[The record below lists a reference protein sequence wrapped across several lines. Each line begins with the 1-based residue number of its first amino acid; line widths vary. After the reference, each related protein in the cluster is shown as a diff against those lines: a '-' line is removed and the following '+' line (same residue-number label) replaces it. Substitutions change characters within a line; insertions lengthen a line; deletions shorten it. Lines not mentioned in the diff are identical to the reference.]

1 MEETIRMPLRFE
13 LWGKRITEHRER
25 EMLRETLCLSVWE
38 REQERERERER
49 KRERLSCC
57 LASFRCLGSISMQLY
72 LYNKSP
78 SFRLSSLFSV
88 HCNYK
93 RKGRNSMGPAK
104 LSYFHHTGESRI
116 FSNYFSL
123 GLPYFKLAQP
133 LGGRMWFKPS
143 LLRTL
148 TFALVKLQVLQA
160 PDHAIK
166 AELSLLLVSK
176 GLSIVGYNLGV
187 SVVLSSCLM
196 LIG

>member
-25 EMLRETLCLSVWE
+25 EMLRETLCLSVWD
-38 REQERERERER
+38 REQEIE
-49 KRERLSCC
+49 RERLSCC

-133 LGGRMWFKPS
+133 LGAECDSNPVFSGHWHLPLSNYKFFRPQTM
-143 LLRTL
+143 LLRL
-148 TFALVKLQVLQA
+148 NWVFYSSPKVLAL
-160 PDHAIK
+160 
-166 AELSLLLVSK
+166 
-176 GLSIVGYNLGV
+176 
-187 SVVLSSCLM
+187 
-196 LIG
+196 